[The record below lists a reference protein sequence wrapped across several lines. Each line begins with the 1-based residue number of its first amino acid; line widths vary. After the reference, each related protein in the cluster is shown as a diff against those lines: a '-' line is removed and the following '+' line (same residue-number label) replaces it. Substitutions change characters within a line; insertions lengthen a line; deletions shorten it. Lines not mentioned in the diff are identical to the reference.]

1 MKENIIDKILS
12 SSGYL
17 PPRNEEE
24 MSAFE
29 KIYSKVEVDESFH
42 VDVDSIVNG
51 TCHYKP
57 KVYPISSGK
66 SKMSQYDIRAAAR
79 NFEGMPKDVI
89 EKLKK
94 QHQDDGDKC

>member
-29 KIYSKVEVDESFH
+29 KIYSKVEIDESFH
-42 VDVDSIVNG
+42 VDVDSIVKG

-57 KVYPISSGK
+57 KVYPTSSGK
-66 SKMSQYDIRAAAR
+66 SKMSQYDLRAAAR

-94 QHQDDGDKC
+94 QHQDDDD